1 MRAGLAFWAGIVG
14 AAVMVLGLWI
24 ARALGATDFNFG
36 YFWGS
41 MLTGTTTTESWI
53 LGFVITLILGGLIA
67 LLYAA
72 VFEALGRSSWGWGLL
87 GGAVHL
93 IIAGLVIGGIAAV
106 HPAIPQAI
114 ADPGYYTAN
123 YGPNSVAVFSLLHL
137 IYGIIVGGLYKPVH
151 KAIATPQGRLM
162 EEHPVGVGQERLGH
176 EDVYVP
182 PAPED
187 RTSAERRDVKIDR
200 RR

>member
-1 MRAGLAFWAGIVG
+1 MRAGLAFWAGVIG

-24 ARALGATDFNFG
+24 ARALDATDFNLG

-41 MLTGTTTTESWI
+41 MLTGTTTTGSWI

-87 GGAVHL
+87 GGVVHL

-137 IYGIIVGGLYKPVH
+137 IYGIIVGSVYSPIH
-151 KAIATPQGRLM
+151 KAIAVPQGRLT
-162 EEHPVGVGQERLGH
+162 EEHPVGVGHERYGR
-176 EDVYVP
+176 EDIYVP

-187 RTSAERRDVKIDR
+187 RTGAERPGVKTGKR
-200 RR
+200 R